1 MNHFENNMYD
11 GIGRVDAI
19 DVLTE
24 LTSIACTNAL
34 MVAEGKAEEGEK
46 DAACMWAIIGLCEGV
61 LAWMPAEVAER
72 GFEIAN
78 EEINAEK
85 RKRAEDEREERA
97 VKAFC
102 KLVLGKE
109 A

>member
-1 MNHFENNMYD
+1 MNHFENNVYD
-11 GIGRVDAI
+11 GIGRVDA
-19 DVLTE
+19 VETLTE

-34 MVAEGKAEEGEK
+34 MAAEGKAEGGEK

-78 EEINAEK
+78 REINTEE
-85 RKRAEDEREERA
+85 RKRAEDELSERA